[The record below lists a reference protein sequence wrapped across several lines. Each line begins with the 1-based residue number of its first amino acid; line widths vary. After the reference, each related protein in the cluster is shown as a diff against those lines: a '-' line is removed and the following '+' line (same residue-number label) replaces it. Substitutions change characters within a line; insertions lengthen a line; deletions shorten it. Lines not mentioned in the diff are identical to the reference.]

1 MSDENERSVAS
12 AGSQPAMAIVS
23 SDEAA
28 LRIIVRQQR
37 SEIAR
42 LKEAIRRLAEEDAT
56 LSVCNGNVTVIMDA
70 TITAEQRDAIA
81 YIALM
86 HSRLKCD
93 GHRPE
98 RTKQQDLD
106 TVWGFLEQTR

>member
-1 MSDENERSVAS
+1 MIDPSKVILDAEQADLIICEQS
-12 AGSQPAMAIVS
+12 A
-23 SDEAA
+23 
-28 LRIIVRQQR
+28 
-37 SEIAR
+37 EIAR

-56 LSVCNGNVTVIMDA
+56 LSVCNGNVTVMMDA
-70 TITAEQRDAIA
+70 TITAEQWDAIA

-93 GHRPE
+93 GHRPG

-106 TVWGFLEQTR
+106 AVWGFLEQTRCERQGSGAARHGH